1 MATSAGKERDSLEML
16 RDLIKLDHA
25 AAEAYDEAI
34 EHLDNAAHKQ
44 QLEVFKRDH
53 ERHIAELSPILR
65 QLGGKVPDD
74 GGMKE
79 MLTEGK
85 VKLSS
90 LMGDRAILKAM
101 KTNEDDTN
109 TAYERAVTKAP
120 VEARSVIE
128 RGLADERRHR
138 EWIVAQ
144 LGEKGSTLGAQDRA
158 RSRSDEPRPG
168 PHGPR

>member
-1 MATSAGKERDSLEML
+1 MATSAGKEHDPLEL
-16 RDLIKLDHA
+16 LQGLIKLDHA
-25 AAEAYDEAI
+25 AEEAYEAAI
-34 EHLDNAAHKQ
+34 ERLDNPAYRQ
-44 QLEVFKRDH
+44 QLDAFMRDH
-53 ERHIAELSPILR
+53 KRHIAELSPILR
-65 QLGGKVPDD
+65 QLGGKVPDG

-85 VKLSS
+85 VKLSG

-109 TAYERAVTKAP
+109 TAYERAVTNAP
-120 VEARSVIE
+120 MEARAVIE

-144 LGEKGSTLGAQDRA
+144 LGEERSTLGAQDRA
-158 RSRSDEPRPG
+158 RSNGSRPG
-168 PHGPR
+168 SPGPR